1 MQTQNQNQGMI
12 YQQIKETSNAKK
24 KLILPKLQ
32 FRQFGDDLKDFLP
45 FWSQFEHVD
54 KDDDIASENK
64 FQYLVQATVVGSRAR
79 EVVESFPPTGEN
91 YAKAVDSLKARFGRE
106 DLLVEVYV
114 RELLKLII
122 SVQSNQKL
130 APTFLYD
137 KLESYL
143 RALETLGVTTD
154 KCASI
159 LYPMVESCFDE
170 EFLKAWNRSP
180 TSSSANDA
188 KEWLENLMLFLKGE
202 VEGEERIFLAMSGFG
217 LTKGE
222 DVKKMPRKKKY
233 NLETQRGKIP
243 TVTVL
248 LASTRTTEV
257 KKPKCIFCD
266 GKYVDSDCFNA
277 HKLTLEEKQKKVR
290 DKNCCFACLLPGHS
304 ARKCHKFLKCSV
316 CSKKH
321 VTLMCD
327 QLQAFKNTNQKKE
340 EEKNPSGNDVNL
352 SNVNP
357 NPKVFL
363 QTFKAKLLSSDKEK
377 TVRVLCDT
385 GSQKS
390 YILKNIAEEMKYSV
404 GRQETIKHSLFGGV
418 STKYVNLCKHNSYG
432 IKLKQLNGNFTCNFE
447 VLDQAVICENA
458 LPVSEG
464 PWLDE
469 LKGLG
474 VISTD
479 TNVSSEPI
487 QVFIGAD
494 IMGKLLTG
502 KIKLL
507 SSGLVAVETHL
518 GWTLM
523 GNVPQVSTER
533 VNLAMTVTSLF
544 VKEAEIADLWRLDV
558 LGIKDPMEKK
568 SKQERDLKTKEHF
581 KETDWLDE
589 GIIEE
594 VPPNEVALYGNYLP
608 HRPVIKESSNTTL
621 IRPVFDASSKLQGH
635 PSLNQCLQCGPNLIE
650 PIPGILARFRV
661 KKFGATADIRK
672 AFLQISVSKEDR
684 DYLRFLWWKN
694 LEEKKLKVFRHTRV
708 VFGVKNSPFLLASV
722 IEHHIEASKGFN
734 SEFKKI
740 LKQSFY
746 VDNVVASLDSH
757 KNLNNFISKS
767 TQLMLQG
774 GFELRDWESTECET
788 EHGWETMILKRN
800 SYSGF
805 KI

>member
-12 YQQIKETSNAKK
+12 YQQIPETSNAKK
-24 KLILPKLQ
+24 KFTLPKLQ
-32 FRQFGDDLKDFLP
+32 FRQFDDDLKDWLP
-45 FWSQFEHVD
+45 FWSQFEHID
-54 KDDDIASENK
+54 KDDDIAPENK
-64 FQYLVQATVVGSRAR
+64 FQYLVEATVVGSRAR

-91 YAKAVDSLKARFGRE
+91 YVKAVDSLKARFGRE
-106 DLLVEVYV
+106 DLSVEVYV

-188 KEWLENLMLFLKGE
+188 KERLENLMLFLKGE
-202 VEGEERIFLAMSGFG
+202 VEGEERISLAMSGFG

-222 DVKKMPRKKKY
+222 DVKMPRKKKY

-243 TVTVL
+243 TASML

-266 GKYVDSDCFNA
+266 GKHVSSDCFNA
-277 HKLTLEEKQKKVR
+277 QKLTLKEKQKIVR

-304 ARKCHKFLKCSV
+304 ARKCRKFLKCPV
-316 CSKKH
+316 CSEKH
-321 VTLMCD
+321 ATLMCD

-340 EEKNPSGNDVNL
+340 EEENPLGNDVNL

-363 QTFKAKLLSSDKEK
+363 QTFKTKLLSSDKEK

-390 YILKNIAEEMKYSV
+390 YILKNIAEEMKYPV

-418 STKYVNLCKHNSYG
+418 STKECKHNCYR

-447 VLDQAVICENA
+447 VWIKLLCVKMYY
-458 LPVSEG
+458 L
-464 PWLDE
+464 
-469 LKGLG
+469 
-474 VISTD
+474 
-479 TNVSSEPI
+479 EPI
-487 QVFIGAD
+487 QVLIGAD

-502 KIKLL
+502 KRKLL

-518 GWTLM
+518 GWILM
-523 GNVPQVSTER
+523 VKVPQVSTVR

-581 KETDWLDE
+581 KETVIFNQDNRYEVCLPWADDSFPLPHNFNLAKKRLEVTTEKLLSGNLYDKYENVFQEWVDE
-589 GIIEE
+589 GINEE

-608 HRPVIKESSNTTL
+608 HRPVVKESSSTTP
-621 IRPVFDASSKLQGH
+621 IRPVFDASAKLQGH
-635 PSLNQCLQCGPNLIE
+635 PSLNQCLQCGPNLIQL
-650 PIPGILARFRV
+650 IPDILARFRV

-672 AFLQISVSKEDR
+672 AFLQISVSKEYR

-694 LEEKKLKVFRHTRV
+694 LEEKKLKVFRHIRV
-708 VFGVKNSPFLLASV
+708 VFGVKSSPFLLASV
-722 IEHHIEASKGFN
+722 IEHHIEARKGFN

-757 KNLNNFISKS
+757 EDLNNFISKS
-767 TQLMLQG
+767 TQLML
-774 GFELRDWESTECET
+774 
-788 EHGWETMILKRN
+788 
-800 SYSGF
+800 
-805 KI
+805 